1 MAAPLCTVVRDNR
14 GRFSTDKAAIR
25 EKRDDVRRKRVK
37 QNIIVEHN
45 YSIGHIHDDVCNFN
59 GCEDCCPGYTRLL
72 NSKKIETE
80 EWKEGRRVIEW
91 KCLIDSLSH
100 CLVCKMGPLQLT
112 YENIKGEMK
121 MGLGGGGY
129 WYIQC
134 SNCGQLNNVP
144 YGSTYTKP
152 STRGQKIFTVNT
164 KLGAGNFIMFLILYR
179 ML

>member
-25 EKRDDVRRKRVK
+25 EKRDNVRRKRVK
-37 QNIIVEHN
+37 QNIILEHN

-59 GCEDCCPGYTRLL
+59 GCEDCCPGYSRLL
-72 NSKKIETE
+72 NSKKIKTE

-91 KCLIDSLSH
+91 RCLIDSLSH

-121 MGLGGGGY
+121 MGLGGY
-129 WYIQC
+129 LYIQC